1 MGAWDELD
9 TLVTAVNDTSALDD
23 LINVCEDS
31 DFADIFQPAI
41 DTAEALKDAIE
52 EGTEQ
57 GLLIT
62 ANKMVS
68 MEQTEILDT
77 GKHPYSQGV
86 LGTSIEAEEQGDGYL
101 IGTTINHIYPM
112 SIEYGAD
119 IYPVTAS
126 VLRVHESQVIDWDGE
141 PDEEGYYYFKEA
153 HIEAKPFVEP
163 AFERLVDLIEGQGFG
178 VFRSVCN
185 KMDNVMKG

>member
-23 LINVCEDS
+23 LINVCNDS
-31 DFADIFQPAI
+31 DFGDIFEPAI
-41 DTAEALKDAIE
+41 EQAEAFKTAIE

-57 GLLIT
+57 GLEVT
-62 ANKMVS
+62 ANKMIS
-68 MEQTEILDT
+68 MEQTEILNT
-77 GKHPYSQGV
+77 SKHPYSQGV
-86 LGTSIEAEEQGDGYL
+86 LGTSIEATEQGDGWL

-112 SIEYGAD
+112 SVEYGAD

-126 VLRVHESQVIDWDGE
+126 VLRVHESQLIGDYGK
-141 PDEEGYYYFKEA
+141 PDAEGFFYWKEV
-153 HIEAKPFVEP
+153 HIKPRPYVQP
-163 AFERLVDLIEGQGFG
+163 AFERLVDLIEGEGFG

-185 KMDNVMKG
+185 KMDNAIK

>member
-31 DFADIFQPAI
+31 DFGDIFQPAI
-41 DTAEALKDAIE
+41 EQAEAFKTAIE

-86 LGTSIEAEEQGDGYL
+86 LGTSIEAEEKGDGYL

-112 SIEYGAD
+112 SVEYGAD
-119 IYPVTAS
+119 IYPTTAS

-153 HIEAKPFVEP
+153 HIKPKPFVEP

-178 VFRSVCN
+178 VFRSVCD
-185 KMDNVMKG
+185 KMDKATK